1 MFTKKGI
8 LKLGKAK
15 SDGVFVIDSF
25 LKDKYMTL
33 CKENALSATIP
44 AVVARMREALE
55 TGMLA
60 GGCWDSQGNH

>member
-1 MFTKKGI
+1 M
-8 LKLGKAK
+8 
-15 SDGVFVIDSF
+15 IDSF

-60 GGCWDSQGNH
+60 GGY